1 MATTF
6 PETRFIM
13 LVTDGRHPTVSRYF
27 PNDGEIPMTEKSLRQ
42 LGLQGYLCRLEG
54 TYHSKTA
61 AVRVVG
67 LRPLAGAEAP
77 NTDPTAIDPYSL
89 WVRTCAAFEAERARL
104 YPKAPTLRDWQGEG

>member
-13 LVTDGRHPTVSRYF
+13 LASDGRHSTVSRFY
-27 PNDGEIPMTEKSLRQ
+27 PNDGEIPMMEKSLRQ
-42 LGLQGYLCRLEG
+42 QGLVGYLCRLEG
-54 TYHSKTA
+54 TYHSKAA

-67 LRPLAGAEAP
+67 LRPLAGATAP
-77 NTDPTAIDPYSL
+77 SNDPDAIDPHSP
-89 WVRTCAAFEAERARL
+89 WVRACAGFQAERARL